1 MDNVR
6 IGIIGMGN
14 IGHHHANY
22 LLAGKVKR
30 VQLVAVCSTSPGKL
44 ESFKQKGVEVF
55 GNAEELM
62 RSGRVDAVLIAT
74 PHPQHVPQGIAA
86 FEAGLHVIVEKPIA
100 AHKADAER
108 LIACAKKHP
117 RLKFGA
123 MFQLRAEPRYAKIR
137 KLIQDGELGTVV
149 RVSWIITDWFRSNA
163 YYSSGGWRATWK
175 GEGGGVLI
183 NQCLHNLDTLQW
195 LLGMPSRVRGFCQL
209 GRFHE
214 IEVEDNVTVYLE
226 WPNKATG
233 VFISSTGELPG
244 TNRFEISGTKGR
256 LVLENSTLTFTR
268 NEVPADEW
276 NRTSKIGF
284 AKPDVWNITIPFGDA
299 ENPHSVFMQNFV
311 DAILDGVPLK
321 IPGEDGLGSIELANV
336 MLYSSMIGE
345 TVDLPMDSA
354 AYEAKLN
361 ELIAGSTVRKKVVE
375 VSREDFAASFRR

>member
-1 MDNVR
+1 
-6 IGIIGMGN
+6 
-14 IGHHHANY
+14 
-22 LLAGKVKR
+22 
-30 VQLVAVCSTSPGKL
+30 
-44 ESFKQKGVEVF
+44 
-55 GNAEELM
+55 
-62 RSGRVDAVLIAT
+62 
-74 PHPQHVPQGIAA
+74 
-86 FEAGLHVIVEKPIA
+86 
-100 AHKADAER
+100 
-108 LIACAKKHP
+108 
-117 RLKFGA
+117 

-149 RVSWIITDWFRSNA
+149 RVAWIITDWFRSNA

-195 LLGMPSRVRGFCQL
+195 LLGMPSRVRGFCHL

-214 IEVEDNVTVYLE
+214 IEVEDSVTVYLE

-256 LVLENSTLTFTR
+256 LVLENNTLTLTR

-299 ENPHSVFMQNFV
+299 DNPHSVFMQNFV

-361 ELIAGSTVRKKVVE
+361 ELIAGSTVQKKVVE